1 MNPELK
7 QRLTAGATWMRGV
20 YILIFSIIFS
30 VTEVVLGAVVVFQF
44 LATLFTGATNA
55 RLQAFGLSLAA
66 FIYQIVAFITFNSDK
81 KPFPFGPWPESTVL
95 GRETGADAQAE
106 VDAGT

>member
-1 MNPELK
+1 MDPELK

-44 LATLFTGATNA
+44 IATLFTGATNA
-55 RLQAFGLSLAA
+55 RLRAFGLSLAA
-66 FIYQIVAFITFNSDK
+66 FIYQIVAYITFNSDQ
-81 KPFPFGPWPESTVL
+81 KPFPFGAWPESAAL
-95 GRETGADAQAE
+95 GRETGAGAETE
-106 VDAGT
+106 VDAGQ